1 MYKKALF
8 LIAVLVLSFGFT
20 FAKVELLN
28 TGEKSVLL
36 AEHRLDSEKEGC
48 EALFGDPED
57 EDSFAHLLQI
67 AFTIMK
73 FGGPLLCIIFSCMD
87 FVKVVVSDDKDALP
101 KTVKRCLT
109 RVVLALVLFFIPTI
123 VNFVFPLLGWYGT
136 CGIN

>member
-1 MYKKALF
+1 M
-8 LIAVLVLSFGFT
+8 
-20 FAKVELLN
+20 AKVELLN

-36 AEHRLDSEKEGC
+36 AEHRLDSDDGEC

-87 FVKVVVSDDKDALP
+87 FVKVVVSDDKDAMP
-101 KTVKRCLT
+101 KTIKRCLT
-109 RVVLALVLFFIPTI
+109 RVVLALVLFFIPTV

>member
-8 LIAVLVLSFGFT
+8 LIAVLILSFGFT

-36 AEHRLDSEKEGC
+36 AEHRLDSDDGEC

-87 FVKVVVSDDKDALP
+87 FVKE
-101 KTVKRCLT
+101 TVEKEK
-109 RVVLALVLFFIPTI
+109 
-123 VNFVFPLLGWYGT
+123 
-136 CGIN
+136 GITLSPEVRFLR